1 LTGLCNGLRRL
12 ASQRWADCIQL
23 YSQFVSLIFCIFH
36 RLSSFAANGVSLQET
51 CLISQL
57 MAVRFNTLALEG
69 QIKVKH
75 PNGGGG
81 AKNVV
86 FIVYNFFEKC
96 LNQSLA
102 AAFRAPNRCGL
113 LLPDFGRR
121 EV

>member
-1 LTGLCNGLRRL
+1 M

-23 YSQFVSLIFCIFH
+23 YIHFVSLNFRIFH
-36 RLSSFAANGVSLQET
+36 RLSSFDANGVNLQET

-57 MAVRFNTLALEG
+57 MDMRFNSQALLG
-69 QIKVKH
+69 QIRGKH
-75 PNGGGG
+75 PNGGGEV
-81 AKNVV
+81 KNVV

-113 LLPDFGRR
+113 LLTDFGRR
-121 EV
+121 EA